1 MLRVLEISWLVIL
14 ILGVVFGVYRWW
26 TDGID
31 SALTLFIFTFISA
44 VFYVIRRKQ
53 RIAMERED
61 QD

>member
-53 RIAMERED
+53 RIAMEKED

>member
-26 TDGID
+26 ADGID